1 MSDPNFLPEPTAQE
15 LLTQL
20 RHMLA
25 QHGPDRQPTA
35 LAAPP
40 AAASLSST
48 QERQLTRQ
56 RVLEDLLR
64 ELLQP
69 MIQRWLDQKLESL
82 VSRVVREEMAQTT
95 RVSDE
100 AQYESFAT
108 MIVSLILR
116 KKRRGGVGD
125 RRCS

>member
-15 LLTQL
+15 LLRQL

-25 QHGPDRQPTA
+25 EHGPDRQPTG
-35 LAAPP
+35 LAAAP
-40 AAASLSST
+40 ASLSST

-116 KKRRGGVGD
+116 KNRRGGLGD